1 MSHLR
6 FITKELINKG
16 WSNDIKYCVTSE
28 DGMKYLLRITPNGKI
43 ADCEAMFKLL
53 QQVAALSIPMCRPVE
68 YGICNEGTYIVLTWV
83 FGKDA
88 EKVIPYLNA
97 EEQHAYGF
105 EAGKILKLIHTIPAP
120 ENQPD
125 WESLFNDKMN
135 RIIRIYNEC
144 AIKFEGSKDIIEY
157 IESNRHLLANR
168 PQCYQHGDYHIG
180 NFMIEEHQ
188 IVIIDFD
195 RYDFGDPWEE
205 FNRIVWCAQ
214 SSPVFAS
221 GIVNGYFDNE
231 VPIEF
236 WKLLALY
243 ISSNTLSSI
252 PWAIPYGD
260 QEITTMINQA
270 KDVLSWYNNMKNPI
284 PNWYVEGKI

>member
-1 MSHLR
+1 
-6 FITKELINKG
+6 
-16 WSNDIKYCVTSE
+16 
-28 DGMKYLLRITPNGKI
+28 
-43 ADCEAMFKLL
+43 
-53 QQVAALSIPMCRPVE
+53 
-68 YGICNEGTYIVLTWV
+68 
-83 FGKDA
+83 
-88 EKVIPYLNA
+88 
-97 EEQHAYGF
+97 
-105 EAGKILKLIHTIPAP
+105 
-120 ENQPD
+120 
-125 WESLFNDKMN
+125 
-135 RIIRIYNEC
+135 
-144 AIKFEGSKDIIEY
+144 
-157 IESNRHLLANR
+157 
-168 PQCYQHGDYHIG
+168 
-180 NFMIEEHQ
+180 MIEEHQ

-260 QEITTMINQA
+260 QEVTTMLNQA

-284 PNWYVEGKI
+284 PNWYVEGKS